1 MDRDGG
7 LVPLATAACPMM
19 MGMMRMDKAFRF
31 SNSHT
36 DYQARDAKSVF
47 GWRYSPRIVF
57 KAGRG
62 TKLIDLDNNEYYD
75 LTSGMM
81 CMVLGHSH
89 PELTEVVRAMA
100 GTIIHESSWYSNPW
114 AIEFAERLG
123 EITPGDLKVVNFAVT
138 GSEANEVAMRM
149 ALAATGKYDIVSM
162 IRGLHGGSLA
172 VEALTSVGGNRRKSL
187 GPLMFPAKANALLPP
202 YCYRC
207 PINRVYPECDIACLK
222 SSEEMLE
229 FVTSQNIA
237 AIMVE
242 TIPVPGGMIVPP
254 PEWLPRLAQLARRW
268 GALLILDE
276 CQLAP
281 ARTGKMWAMEH
292 YGVTPDI
299 VTFGKGLSAGLAIC
313 GTITT
318 PEIAERTRGNC
329 GLPWAGTYSADP
341 MPAAVALKQLDIV
354 LRDKLDARAEALGQ
368 FAEGQ
373 LKRLADKYE
382 CIGDI
387 RGKGLY
393 RMLDVV
399 TDRRTKAPDP
409 VMAERIRY
417 NAALE
422 GIVAIAVKHY
432 FRFAP
437 PLIITEAEIEDI
449 VGRLDA
455 AIQRAVDGFPREVDV
470 RESSSLSIGD
480 RPIAA
485 E

>member
-1 MDRDGG
+1 
-7 LVPLATAACPMM
+7 
-19 MGMMRMDKAFRF
+19 MRMEKMFRF

-36 DYQARDAKSVF
+36 DLQARDAKAVF
-47 GWRYSPRIVF
+47 GWRYSPRIIF
-57 KAGRG
+57 KAGKG
-62 TKLIDLDNNEYYD
+62 TRLIDMDDNEYYD

-89 PELTEVVRAMA
+89 PELTEVIKEMA
-100 GTIIHESSWYSNPW
+100 ASFVHESSWYSNPW
-114 AIEFAERLG
+114 TVEFAERLG
-123 EITPGDLKVVNFAVT
+123 EITPGNLEVVNFAVT
-138 GSEANEVAMRM
+138 GSEANEIAMRM

-172 VEALTSVGGNRRKSL
+172 VEALTTVGGNRRKSL
-187 GPLMFPAKANALLPP
+187 GPLMFPAKSNALLPP

-207 PINRVYPECDIACLK
+207 PVNLTYPGCDITCLK

-254 PEWLPRLAQLARRW
+254 KEWLPRLAAMAKRW

-329 GLPWAGTYSADP
+329 GLPWAGTYSGDP
-341 MPAAVALKQLDIV
+341 LPAAVALRQLDIV
-354 LRDKLDARAEALGQ
+354 LRDKLDERADALGIL
-368 FAEGQ
+368 AERH
-373 LKRLADKYE
+373 LARLAQNYE
-382 CIGDI
+382 CIGDV
-387 RGKGLY
+387 RGMGLY

-399 TDRRTKAPDP
+399 KDRTTKLPDP
-409 VMAERIRY
+409 MMAERIRY

-422 GIVAIAVKHY
+422 GVILIAVKHY
-432 FRFAP
+432 VRFAP
-437 PLIITEAEIEDI
+437 PLIVSEAEIEDI
-449 VGRLDA
+449 VGRLEI
-455 AIQRAVDGFPREVDV
+455 AIKRAMDGFPRDIDV

>member
-1 MDRDGG
+1 MRTVSVLEERARRR
-7 LVPLATAACPMM
+7 LVEKT
-19 MGMMRMDKAFRF
+19 FRF
-31 SNSHT
+31 SNVHA
-36 DYQARDAKSVF
+36 DFQARDAKAVF
-47 GWRYSPRIVF
+47 GWRYSPRIIF
-57 KAGRG
+57 KAGHG
-62 TKLIDLDNNEYYD
+62 TKLVDLDNNEYYD

-89 PELTEVVRAMA
+89 PELTEVIKEMA
-100 GTIIHESSWYSNPW
+100 GAFLHESSWYSNPW
-114 AIEFAERLG
+114 TVEFAELLCAN
-123 EITPGDLKVVNFAVT
+123 TPGDLNVVNFAVT
-138 GSEANEVAMRM
+138 GSEANEIAMRM
-149 ALAATGKYDIVSM
+149 ALAVTGKFDIVSM

-172 VEALTSVGGNRRKSL
+172 VEALTSVGGNRKKGL

-207 PINRVYPECDIACLK
+207 PINLSYPGCDIACLK
-222 SSEEMLE
+222 ASEEMLE
-229 FVTSQNIA
+229 FVTSQDVA
-237 AIMVE
+237 GVMAE

-254 PEWLPRLAQLARRW
+254 KEWLPRLAQLAKSW

-292 YGVTPDI
+292 YGVTPDV
-299 VTFGKGLSAGLAIC
+299 VTWGKGLSAGLAIC

-318 PEIAERTRGNC
+318 PEIAEKARGQC

-341 MPAAVALKQLDIV
+341 LPAAVALKQLQIV
-354 LRDKLDARAEALGQ
+354 LRDKLDERAEALG
-368 FAEGQ
+368 
-373 LKRLADKYE
+373 RLAETELAALKGKYD
-382 CIGDI
+382 CIGEV

-393 RMLDVV
+393 RMLDIVGDK
-399 TDRRTKAPDP
+399 TSRMPDP

-422 GIVAIAVKHY
+422 GVISIAVKHY

-437 PLIITEAEIEDI
+437 PLIITEAEIKDV
-449 VGRLDA
+449 VGRLDI
-455 AIQRAVDGFPREVDV
+455 AIQRAMAGFPKDIDF
-470 RESSSLSIGD
+470 RESSSLAIGD

-485 E
+485 A